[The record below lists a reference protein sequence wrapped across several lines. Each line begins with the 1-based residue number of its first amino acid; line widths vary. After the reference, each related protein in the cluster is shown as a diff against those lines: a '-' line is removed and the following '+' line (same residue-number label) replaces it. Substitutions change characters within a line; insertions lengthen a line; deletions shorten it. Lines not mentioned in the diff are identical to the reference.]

1 MVMIYKICYMKKNLP
16 LLGFGLLIL
25 FTSSCGG
32 HKYYTATNFE
42 EQTFEHKL
50 VAVLPAEMIFTGNKP
65 KNLTEENIASI
76 EEQEST
82 TFQLSL
88 YNSILRHA
96 NTKKYVTTI
105 NFQDVN
111 TTQKLLD
118 ENKIPVRESWK
129 LNDKDLAKL
138 LGVDAVI
145 RMRIQKQRYMS
156 DIASYGI
163 GVGRQIIYSTG
174 IGNKIPVPFVSNRTN
189 DIITSCNLVSN
200 GQTLWNDNYTKAS
213 DWNTPS
219 REVIENITDNF
230 GKHFP
235 YKKRRKG

>member
-1 MVMIYKICYMKKNLP
+1 MKKNLP
-16 LLGFGLLIL
+16 LLAFGLVFFFI
-25 FTSSCGG
+25 TSCG
-32 HKYYTATNFE
+32 HKYYTASNFE
-42 EQTFEHKL
+42 EQTVEHKL

-65 KNLTEENIASI
+65 KNLTEEDIASI
-76 EEQEST
+76 EVQEST
-82 TFQLSL
+82 AFQVSL

-111 TTQKLLD
+111 ATQKLLE
-118 ENKIPVRESWK
+118 ENNIAVRESWK
-129 LNDKDLAKL
+129 LNDRELAKL

-156 DIASYGI
+156 DVASYGI
-163 GVGRQIIYSTG
+163 SVGRQIIYNTG
-174 IGNKIPVPFVSNRTN
+174 IGNKIPVPYVSNRTN

-200 GQTLWNDNYTKAS
+200 GHALWNDNYTKAS

-219 REVIENITDNF
+219 RDVIENITDNF

-235 YKKRRKG
+235 YKRKRKS

>member
-1 MVMIYKICYMKKNLP
+1 M
-16 LLGFGLLIL
+16 
-25 FTSSCGG
+25 
-32 HKYYTATNFE
+32 
-42 EQTFEHKL
+42 
-50 VAVLPAEMIFTGNKP
+50 
-65 KNLTEENIASI
+65 
-76 EEQEST
+76 
-82 TFQLSL
+82 TFQVSL

-111 TTQKLLD
+111 TTQKLLV
-118 ENKIPVRESWK
+118 ENNIAIRESWK
-129 LNDKDLAKL
+129 LNDKDLAKH

-163 GVGRQIIYSTG
+163 GVGRQIINSTG
-174 IGNKIPVPFVSNRTN
+174 VGNKIPVPFVSNRTN

-200 GQTLWNDNYTKAS
+200 GQALWNDNYTKAS

-235 YKKRRKG
+235 YKKKRKG